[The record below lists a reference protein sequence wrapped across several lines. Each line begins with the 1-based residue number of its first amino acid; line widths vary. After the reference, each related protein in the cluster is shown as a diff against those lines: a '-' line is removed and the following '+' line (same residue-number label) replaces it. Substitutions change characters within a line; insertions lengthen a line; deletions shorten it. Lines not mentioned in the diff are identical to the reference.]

1 MDDREELLQE
11 LLSLHRLML
20 QWAQEGK
27 WVDVA
32 AGEKIRQERLKRF
45 FQGPISREQLTEVR
59 AALETMLEINDSLVE
74 LVKQGRGG
82 LGRNINSI
90 QKGRRAV
97 AAYGQN
103 AGAVRQPVER
113 AHSG

>member
-1 MDDREELLQE
+1 MDDREAFLQE
-11 LLSLHRLML
+11 LLSLHHLML
-20 QWAQEGK
+20 QWAEEGK

-32 AGEKIRQERLKRF
+32 AGEKIRQERLQRF
-45 FQGPISREQLTEVR
+45 FQKPISKEQLPEVR
-59 AALETMLEINDSLVE
+59 AALETMLGINDKLMR
-74 LVKQGRGG
+74 LVKKGRGG
-82 LGRNINSI
+82 LGQDISSI

-103 AGAVRQPVER
+103 TASAQQPVER